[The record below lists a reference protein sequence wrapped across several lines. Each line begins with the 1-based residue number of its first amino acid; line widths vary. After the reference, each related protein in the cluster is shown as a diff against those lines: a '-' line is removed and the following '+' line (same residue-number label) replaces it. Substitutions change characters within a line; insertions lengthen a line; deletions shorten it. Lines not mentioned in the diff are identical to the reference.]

1 MKKTRTAPYRFR
13 IGAQS
18 AKFRRVYDDELGR
31 LRLAHRIT
39 ELREKCGLTQAQ
51 LADKVGTT
59 QAGIS
64 RLENPNYRNYSLTTL
79 EKVAAALGARLRVEL
94 EERRRQRRNGPNGSG
109 ELPRFGNSRNVE
121 MCVRASGTRQQARVR
136 ICGRGSPMRAAA
148 AGSRLRRPCNGIDV
162 TVHTGGFAMSS

>member
-13 IGAQS
+13 IGAES

-94 EERRRQRRNGPNGSG
+94 EEVSK
-109 ELPRFGNSRNVE
+109 
-121 MCVRASGTRQQARVR
+121 
-136 ICGRGSPMRAAA
+136 AA
-148 AGSRLRRPCNGIDV
+148 
-162 TVHTGGFAMSS
+162 

>member
-1 MKKTRTAPYRFR
+1 MKKNRTAAYRFR
-13 IGAQS
+13 LGAQS

-39 ELREKCGLTQAQ
+39 ELREKSGLTQAQ

-79 EKVAAALGARLRVEL
+79 EKVAAAVGARLRVEL
-94 EERRRQRRNGPNGSG
+94 EEPSK
-109 ELPRFGNSRNVE
+109 
-121 MCVRASGTRQQARVR
+121 
-136 ICGRGSPMRAAA
+136 AA
-148 AGSRLRRPCNGIDV
+148 
-162 TVHTGGFAMSS
+162 